1 MACGWERRGIACRD
15 EFRFREGER
24 RWRDFAVAGS
34 DFVDG
39 NGGGGGGGGGIVR
52 VDSV

>member
-39 NGGGGGGGGGIVR
+39 GGGGGGGGGGIVR
-52 VDSV
+52 VDPV